1 MEIKSFKI
9 NGQEAKETYE
19 AAVGQC
25 LKLEWDCPD
34 CDFCVIYPYNWTVN
48 RSGQMEF
55 YIYETM
61 TLVLRAVKGRD
72 SMQKELLAKVSGE
85 EDLKGVDVSP
95 SGPAAAGIKTE
106 FNFDLVKTKFGYLD
120 HGIGRI
126 EGDSYNGFLRHQ
138 YGIYRYNILSVA
150 KEIQFKEKTVKA
162 GRSDALELQ
171 RLKYVI
177 MQNGNERQYEL
188 SWRVVNNDG
197 KEVIIET
204 SDHKNTFDKNSSG
217 RASFARTGGET
228 VTLSIRCDTE
238 GKGNINFAGIYPFEV
253 K

>member
-25 LKLEWDCPD
+25 LKLEWDCPH

-61 TLVLRAVKGRD
+61 TLVLRAVKGRV
-72 SMQKELLAKVSGE
+72 SVQKEILAKVSGG
-85 EDLKGVDVSP
+85 EDLRGVGVSP
-95 SGPAAAGIKTE
+95 PGPAAAETKTK
-106 FNFDLVKTKFGYLD
+106 FDFDLVETKYGYLD
-120 HGIGRI
+120 HGIGRV
-126 EGDSYNGFLRHQ
+126 EGDSHSQVLSHQ
-138 YGIYRYNILSVA
+138 YGIYRYDILSA
-150 KEIQFKEKTVKA
+150 GPKAEYKEKTVKA

-171 RLKYVI
+171 KLKYVM
-177 MQNGNERQYEL
+177 MQNGDERRYEL

-197 KEVIIET
+197 KEVIIEA
-204 SDHKNTFDKNSSG
+204 SDHKNTFDKSASG
-217 RASFARTGGET
+217 HASFTRTGGET